1 MRFSIGSPKGD
12 PPRAFTLVELLT
24 VIAIIAILMSLVVGA
39 FTGTKGRVARENT
52 GLMFR
57 ALESALQ
64 AYYRDWGA
72 YPYFVEV
79 VMKVNDKDERVMD
92 RVSDT
97 LIPPGGSEDLEAMG
111 ILYAALNTRMRNG
124 PYMPGSS
131 SQTVE
136 IMVST
141 GGGQAYPVMVYA
153 DGWGRPIMYG
163 PPGMHKEHRDTGP
176 NTVLLVDMD
185 STGSTMP
192 RLESRGGDEFDKK
205 VGKYDKGDNLSNYN
219 CDQSLEELSWYRR
232 N

>member
-1 MRFSIGSPKGD
+1 MRFILGSRKGD

-111 ILYAALNTRMRNG
+111 ILYAALNARMRNG

-141 GGGQAYPVMVYA
+141 GGGGQAYPVMVYA

-163 PPGMHKEHRDTGP
+163 PPLTAP
-176 NTVLLVDMD
+176 NPTD
-185 STGSTMP
+185 GSTPTLP
-192 RLESRGGDEFDKK
+192 RLESRGGDEFDK
-205 VGKYDKGDNLSNYN
+205 GDNLKNYN
-219 CDQSLEELSWYRR
+219 YDQSLEELTWYRR

>member
-1 MRFSIGSPKGD
+1 MRFILGSRKGD

-79 VMKVNDKDERVMD
+79 LMKVNDKDERVMD

-111 ILYAALNTRMRNG
+111 ILYAALNARMRNG

-141 GGGQAYPVMVYA
+141 GGRAYPVMVYA

-163 PPGMHKEHRDTGP
+163 PPLPAP
-176 NTVLLVDMD
+176 NPTD
-185 STGSTMP
+185 GSRPTLP
-192 RLESRGGDEFDKK
+192 RLESRGGDEFDK
-205 VGKYDKGDNLSNYN
+205 GDNLKNYN
-219 CDQSLEELSWYRR
+219 YDQSLEELTWYRR

>member
-1 MRFSIGSPKGD
+1 MRFILGSRKGD

-79 VMKVNDKDERVMD
+79 LMKVNDKDERVMD

-111 ILYAALNTRMRNG
+111 ILYAALNARMRNG

-141 GGGQAYPVMVYA
+141 GGGGQAYPVMVYA

-163 PPGMHKEHRDTGP
+163 PPLTAP
-176 NTVLLVDMD
+176 NPTD
-185 STGSTMP
+185 GSTPTLP
-192 RLESRGGDEFDKK
+192 RLESRGGDEFDK
-205 VGKYDKGDNLSNYN
+205 GDNLKNYN
-219 CDQSLEELSWYRR
+219 YDQSLEELTWYRR

>member
-1 MRFSIGSPKGD
+1 MRFSIGSRKGD

-141 GGGQAYPVMVYA
+141 GVGQAYPVMVYA

-163 PPGMHKEHRDTGP
+163 PPLTAP
-176 NTVLLVDMD
+176 NPTD
-185 STGSTMP
+185 GSTPTLP
-192 RLESRGGDEFDKK
+192 RLESRGGDEFDK
-205 VGKYDKGDNLSNYN
+205 GDNLKNYN
-219 CDQSLEELSWYRR
+219 YDQSLEELSWYRR

>member
-79 VMKVNDKDERVMD
+79 LMKVNDKDERVMD

-111 ILYAALNTRMRNG
+111 ILYAALNARMRNG

-141 GGGQAYPVMVYA
+141 GGGGQAYPVMVYA

-163 PPGMHKEHRDTGP
+163 PPLTAP
-176 NTVLLVDMD
+176 NPTD
-185 STGSTMP
+185 GSTPTLP
-192 RLESRGGDEFDKK
+192 RLESRGGDEFDK
-205 VGKYDKGDNLSNYN
+205 GDNLKNYN
-219 CDQSLEELSWYRR
+219 YDQSLEELTWYRR

>member
-111 ILYAALNTRMRNG
+111 ILYAALNARMRNG

-141 GGGQAYPVMVYA
+141 GGGGQAYPVMVYA

-163 PPGMHKEHRDTGP
+163 PPLTAP
-176 NTVLLVDMD
+176 NPTD
-185 STGSTMP
+185 GSTPTLP
-192 RLESRGGDEFDKK
+192 RLESRGGDEFDK
-205 VGKYDKGDNLSNYN
+205 GDNLKNYN
-219 CDQSLEELSWYRR
+219 YDQSLEELSWYRR

>member
-79 VMKVNDKDERVMD
+79 MMKVNDKDERVMD

-111 ILYAALNTRMRNG
+111 ILYAALNARMRNG

-141 GGGQAYPVMVYA
+141 GGGGQAYPVMVYA

-163 PPGMHKEHRDTGP
+163 PPLTAP
-176 NTVLLVDMD
+176 NPTD
-185 STGSTMP
+185 GSTPTLP
-192 RLESRGGDEFDKK
+192 RLESRGGDEFDK
-205 VGKYDKGDNLSNYN
+205 GDNLKNYN
-219 CDQSLEELSWYRR
+219 YDQSLEELSWYRR

>member
-24 VIAIIAILMSLVVGA
+24 VIAIIAILMSLIVGA
-39 FTGTKGRVARENT
+39 FTGFKGRVARENT

-72 YPYFVEV
+72 YPYFEEV
-79 VMKVNDKDERVMD
+79 VIKVKVPDPSNPGSTKDKDERVMD
-92 RVSDT
+92 QVSDT
-97 LIPPGGSEDLEAMG
+97 LIPPGGSKDLEAMG
-111 ILYAALNTRMRNG
+111 ILYAALNARMRNG

-141 GGGQAYPVMVYA
+141 GGRAYPVMVYA

-163 PPGMHKEHRDTGP
+163 PPLQNP
-176 NTVLLVDMD
+176 NPAD
-185 STGSTMP
+185 GSRPTLP
-192 RLESRGGDEFDKK
+192 RLESRGGDEFDK
-205 VGKYDKGDNLSNYN
+205 GDNLKNYN
-219 CDQSLEELSWYRR
+219 YDQSLEELNWYRR

>member
-1 MRFSIGSPKGD
+1 MRFILGSRKGD

-79 VMKVNDKDERVMD
+79 LMKVNDKDERVMD

-111 ILYAALNTRMRNG
+111 ILYAALNARMRNG

-141 GGGQAYPVMVYA
+141 GGRAYPVMVYA

-163 PPGMHKEHRDTGP
+163 PPLTAP
-176 NTVLLVDMD
+176 NPTD
-185 STGSTMP
+185 GSTPTLP
-192 RLESRGGDEFDKK
+192 RLESRGGDEFDK
-205 VGKYDKGDNLSNYN
+205 GDNLKNYN
-219 CDQSLEELSWYRR
+219 YDQSLEELSWYRR

>member
-1 MRFSIGSPKGD
+1 MRFIIGSRKGD

-39 FTGTKGRVARENT
+39 FTGTKVRVARENT

-72 YPYFVEV
+72 YPYFEEFLFQPDPS
-79 VMKVNDKDERVMD
+79 KPAQIPLMD

-111 ILYAALNTRMRNG
+111 ILYAALNARMRNG

-136 IMVST
+136 INVST
-141 GGGQAYPVMVYA
+141 GGRPYPVMVYA

-163 PPGMHKEHRDTGP
+163 PPLTAP
-176 NTVLLVDMD
+176 NPTD
-185 STGSTMP
+185 GSTPTLP
-192 RLESRGGDEFDKK
+192 RLESRGGDEFDK
-205 VGKYDKGDNLSNYN
+205 GDNLKNYN
-219 CDQSLEELSWYRR
+219 YDQSLEELGWYRR

>member
-1 MRFSIGSPKGD
+1 MRFILGSRKGD

-79 VMKVNDKDERVMD
+79 LMKVNDKDERVMD

-163 PPGMHKEHRDTGP
+163 PPLTAP
-176 NTVLLVDMD
+176 NPTD
-185 STGSTMP
+185 GSTPTLP
-192 RLESRGGDEFDKK
+192 RLESRGGDEFDK
-205 VGKYDKGDNLSNYN
+205 GDNLKNYN
-219 CDQSLEELSWYRR
+219 YDQSLEELSWYRR

>member
-1 MRFSIGSPKGD
+1 MRFILGSRKGD

-39 FTGTKGRVARENT
+39 FTGTKVRVARENT

-141 GGGQAYPVMVYA
+141 GVGQAYPVMVYA

-163 PPGMHKEHRDTGP
+163 PPLTAP
-176 NTVLLVDMD
+176 NPTD
-185 STGSTMP
+185 GSTPTLP
-192 RLESRGGDEFDKK
+192 RLESRGGDEFDK
-205 VGKYDKGDNLSNYN
+205 GDNLKNYN
-219 CDQSLEELSWYRR
+219 YDQSLEELSWYRR